1 MSNPHVIL
9 HTLSFFSCLLARC
22 WSSNRG
28 LQGYKEHRA
37 IGYKKPRSL
46 NDHTE
51 DCYWP
56 GIGLCVNEKSTFILL
71 SYWDDDDVMAFIIT
85 IFHTM
90 GPSKLYSQ
98 LVSNFPDWFCCNY
111 IDRPDLIVFQRK
123 ITQMHIFDLINIRL
137 YLISLYPTFPYSLKN
152 PLRIVI
158 LKLYPFEN
166 LMETIDHLPE
176 KKKKSTHIQISENSQ
191 IPEAHPMF
199 QYQNLCSR
207 NK

>member
-1 MSNPHVIL
+1 M
-9 HTLSFFSCLLARC
+9 
-22 WSSNRG
+22 G
-28 LQGYKEHRA
+28 L
-37 IGYKKPRSL
+37 
-46 NDHTE
+46 
-51 DCYWP
+51 
-56 GIGLCVNEKSTFILL
+56 
-71 SYWDDDDVMAFIIT
+71 
-85 IFHTM
+85 
-90 GPSKLYSQ
+90 SKLYSQ

-176 KKKKSTHIQISENSQ
+176 KKK
-191 IPEAHPMF
+191 HPYTNF
-199 QYQNLCSR
+199 
-207 NK
+207 